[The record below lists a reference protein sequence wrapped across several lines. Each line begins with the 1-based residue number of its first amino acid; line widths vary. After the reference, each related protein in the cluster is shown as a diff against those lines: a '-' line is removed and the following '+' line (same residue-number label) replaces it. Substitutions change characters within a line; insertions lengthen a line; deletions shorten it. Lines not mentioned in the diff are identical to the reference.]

1 MKKVSKKQFFNKTKK
16 QRRKNLIKKI
26 SKEKNLFFDKQKVV
40 GTFTKN
46 KNFGFVIPDGKKVQ
60 TDKLP

>member
-1 MKKVSKKQFFNKTKK
+1 MRKVSKKQFFNKTKK

-46 KNFGFVIPDGKKVQ
+46 KNFG
-60 TDKLP
+60 